1 MQSLGMTD
9 AVGFIAAALTLATFS
24 QTSMTAMR
32 LTAIAANL
40 CFISYGVLGGFLPIA
55 LLHTLLLPINI
66 TRLRQ
71 LRRPVAAPAPEPNQR
86 SSAAGVESAPPSH
99 LQMVGR

>member
-9 AVGFIAAALTLATFS
+9 AVGFTAAALTLLTFS
-24 QTSMTAMR
+24 QTSMTSMR

-71 LRRPVAAPAPEPNQR
+71 LRRPAAPPPAPDQPP
-86 SSAAGVESAPPSH
+86 AASGVEPEASGN
-99 LQMVGR
+99 LQVVGR